1 MEKEG
6 FTEFQAK
13 LLKLITFVM
22 TFASMILGLSLIPL
36 LPQPLPIIISFLIAF
51 AVFKNPK
58 YGMCIGSVL
67 IGLGLIYHL
76 SRINFIA
83 MMGEPDVRVLTIL
96 VMFFAFLIL
105 PLSINHYED
114 AITVSVGIITA
125 STLFFQEVYFLAIPL
140 IIIFA
145 VLYRKARLGLTL
157 SYYVLISVPLQAMQ
171 YVKYIFKSDLKTYP
185 LIYGPLTDIYK
196 DIQVSMNQVTFS
208 EIYRILEAIAGQ
220 ITLKTGSETES
231 LKLALLTYENSLPGL
246 ILFLVIVSGLVSAV
260 ALITLGASRLFKG
273 VELTKKYAKY
283 VEIFLPAVTSVAT
296 IVLFFL
302 LINGLQDQLAFT
314 AQIDSAKIALS
325 TLASIVI
332 TVPASVID
340 YRFKMRTEIERRSKI
355 LAKKAQELLSKLQEF
370 EELLMKVKISIP
382 VTVSSIEGKMTL
394 IKDELNDI
402 LNKAKSEFFDLQELD
417 EKFEKID
424 KELANSINN
433 LTLELNVLVEEY
445 QVYTNLEYSTW
456 VKKFKELGIEAG
468 FSTETVPQGNLTLDA
483 KLDAIKK
490 VLEDGRS
497 LANDVIKMFERI
509 YTVIRSLFDP
519 NLPQESPTVS
529 FAKQKLDETST
540 PWIALDALFASFNNL
555 ERQYGDEI
563 VKSAEQLEN
572 SLNLIVNLSEQNQRL
587 TILTSGSSELMEYA
601 EKAQEIQG
609 KLREKA
615 PNVMKIMMIEEAFES
630 SLSLAVYVLGVFY
643 KELKH
648 KEGLIE
654 GLLPTKDYGWE
665 KNATLTE
672 RMASALE
679 VITNPSNYKLNVVM
693 ENLHKSL
700 SYVEECIETITFYN
714 EKYELLLNYPIAEL
728 AIEEML
734 RQKKRIFAHDLPFE
748 LKFAEEYLKI
758 YYMQRRQ
765 DFIFNEAEKAL
776 LRRA

>member
-1 MEKEG
+1 MKQEG

-13 LLKLITFVM
+13 LLKLITFII
-22 TFASMILGLSLIPL
+22 TFSSMMLGLSLIPL
-36 LPQPLPIIISFLIAF
+36 LPQPLPLIISFLIAF
-51 AVFKNPK
+51 AAFKNPK

-76 SRINFIA
+76 SRISFIA
-83 MMGEPDVRVLTIL
+83 IMGEPDVRVLSIL
-96 VMFFAFLIL
+96 VLFLAFLIL
-105 PLSINHYED
+105 PLSINYYED
-114 AITVSVGIITA
+114 AITVSIGIIAA
-125 STLFFQEVYFLAIPL
+125 STLFFQETYFLAIPL
-140 IIIFA
+140 ILIFA

-196 DIQVSMNQVTFS
+196 DIQVSMSQVTFS
-208 EIYRILEAIAGQ
+208 EIFKILETIAQQ
-220 ITLKTGSETES
+220 ITIKPGPETETF
-231 LKLALLTYENSLPGL
+231 KLALLTYENSLPGL

-273 VELTKKYAKY
+273 VELTKKYVKY
-283 VEIFLPAVTSVAT
+283 VEIFLPAMTSVVT

-314 AQIDSAKIALS
+314 AQIDSMKMALS

-332 TVPASVID
+332 TVPASIVD
-340 YRFKMRTEIERRSKI
+340 YRFKIRTEIERRSKI

-370 EELLMKVKISIP
+370 EALLMKVKNSIP
-382 VTVSSIEGKMTL
+382 VAVSSIEGKMTL

-402 LNKAKSEFFDLQELD
+402 LNKAKGEFFDLPELD
-417 EKFEKID
+417 EKSEKID
-424 KELANSINN
+424 KELANSVNN

-445 QVYTNLEYSTW
+445 QMYTNLEYSTW
-456 VKKFKELGIEAG
+456 VTKFKDLGIEIGAP
-468 FSTETVPQGNLTLDA
+468 TEIVSQGNLTLDA
-483 KLDAIKK
+483 KLDLIKK

-497 LANDVIKMFERI
+497 LTNNVIKMFERI
-509 YTVIRSLFDP
+509 YTIIRSLFDP

-529 FAKQKLDETST
+529 FAKQKLDETNT
-540 PWIALDALFASFNNL
+540 PWIALDALFASFNNM
-555 ERQYGDEI
+555 EKQYGDEI
-563 VKSAEQLEN
+563 VKSVEQLEN

-587 TILTSGSSELMEYA
+587 TILASGSSELMDYA
-601 EKAQEIQG
+601 KKAQEIQG
-609 KLREKA
+609 KLRKKA
-615 PNVMKIMMIEEAFES
+615 PNVMKSMIIEEAFES
-630 SLSLAVYVLGVFY
+630 SLNLAVHVLGVFY
-643 KELKH
+643 KELKR
-648 KEGLIE
+648 KEELIE
-654 GLLPTKDYGWE
+654 ELLPTKDYGWE
-665 KNATLTE
+665 KNTTLTE
-672 RMASALE
+672 RIASALE
-679 VITNPSNYKLNVVM
+679 VITNPSNYTLNVVM

-728 AIEEML
+728 AIEDLL
-734 RQKKRIFAHDLPFE
+734 RQRKRIFARDLPFE

-765 DFIFNEAEKAL
+765 DFIFNEADNAL
-776 LRRA
+776 TRRS